1 MKREKMNKNKYDVVV
16 VGSGAAGGF
25 AVKELTERGFEVLL
39 LEAGRAITAE
49 DFKTDFAGPREKGM
63 QLWARAKAA
72 LAGQPVQSKVA
83 MYAKQLSH
91 LFVNDREH
99 PYSTPSGHPFLWIRG
114 KQLGGRLHT
123 YGRMLL
129 RWSDYDFKAASRDG
143 QGEDWPIGYEDLA
156 PYYDQVEGF
165 LGIRGCPDHVKNVPD
180 GNFAGLS
187 KLSLAESEFKR
198 KTMQHWPDRQ
208 PIAWRYMPP
217 NIKRVPQ
224 PILAATATGLLTVR
238 TDAIAQQVITCPA
251 SGKATGV
258 SFVDRNTRER
268 REVEANIVV
277 LCASPIETVRLMLNS
292 AGTKHPGGLGNG
304 SGVLGRYFMDQVP
317 SLIMGTVPGHKG
329 AELDDSVPADP
340 FYGVSGGIYIP
351 RFENLD
357 RPTHGDFVRGYAYQG
372 TIGRLYTPAER
383 DAKFGIMG
391 FGEMLPYAD
400 NTITLNPKRSDR
412 WGMPIPHIDCRMH
425 RNELAMLAQQVCS
438 IEEMA
443 SNAGLKMEFNG
454 SALGLKE
461 GGGGAFPDAD
471 PISRFLFRSNFR
483 KSMAM
488 GAAIHESGG
497 ARMGNDP
504 ATSILNPHNQ
514 CWEAPNVFVTDAS
527 SFVTGGCAGT
537 TLTLM
542 ALTVRAC
549 EYIAAERS
557 RGQL

>member
-1 MKREKMNKNKYDVVV
+1 MKREKMNKNNYDVVV

-39 LEAGRAITAE
+39 LEAGRSITAE
-49 DFKTDFAGPREKGM
+49 DFKTDFAGPREKGI

-72 LAGQPVQSKVA
+72 LCGQPVQSKVA

-143 QGEDWPIGYEDLA
+143 QGEDWPIGYDDLA
-156 PYYDQVEGF
+156 PYYDKVEGF
-165 LGIRGCPDHVKNVPD
+165 LGIRGCPDNVKNVPD
-180 GNFAGLS
+180 GNFAGPS
-187 KLSLAESEFKR
+187 KLSHAESEFKL

-224 PILAATATGLLTVR
+224 PILAAKATGLLTVR
-238 TDAIAQQVITCPA
+238 TDAIAQRVLTCPT

-258 SFVDRNTRER
+258 SFIDRNTRER
-268 REVEANIVV
+268 HEVQANIVV
-277 LCASPIETVRLMLNS
+277 LCASPIETVRLMLS
-292 AGTKHPGGLGNG
+292 SSGSKHPDGLSNG

-317 SLIMGTVPGHKG
+317 SIIMGTVPGHKG
-329 AELDDSVPADP
+329 SELDDTVPADP

-357 RPTHGDFVRGYAYQG
+357 QPPRGDFVRGYAYQG

-412 WGMPIPHIDCRMH
+412 WGMPIPHINCRMH
-425 RNELAMLAQQVCS
+425 RNELAMVAQQISS

-443 SNAGLKMEFNG
+443 DNAGLKIEFNG
-454 SALGLKE
+454 SALGLQE
-461 GGGGAFPDAD
+461 GPGGAFPDAD

-504 ATSILNPHNQ
+504 ATSILNSYNQ

-549 EYIAAERS
+549 EYIAAERA